1 MILPEAVRDTV
12 IDCCKYVH
20 SRSAFVHCVVVMPDH
35 VHLILTP
42 RAGEGDTPALLH
54 NILKGLKGTSAR
66 RISELLKRKG
76 PVWQP
81 ESFDHRLRRLESAE
95 SKADYVLQNPVRK
108 GLVARAEDYKWR
120 WQPA

>member
-1 MILPEAVRDTV
+1 MERPAHIYRRDLPHIQNLDGSYFVTSCTCRGMILPEAVRDTV

-54 NILKGLKGTSAR
+54 NILKGL
-66 RISELLKRKG
+66 
-76 PVWQP
+76 
-81 ESFDHRLRRLESAE
+81 
-95 SKADYVLQNPVRK
+95 
-108 GLVARAEDYKWR
+108 
-120 WQPA
+120 